1 MMKKYRIIQYYDE
14 YLPQVYGEDNRW
26 HDLGYMKSYK
36 TVGEAESACI
46 AHKYELDKRVVKE
59 FEL

>member
-1 MMKKYRIIQYYDE
+1 MKKYRIIQYYDE

-26 HDLGYMKSYK
+26 HDIGYGKSYK
-36 TVGEAESACI
+36 TVKDAESACVT
-46 AHKYELDKRVVKE
+46 HKHELDKRVVKE